1 MSRAATESLVD
12 QMNLLLDKA
21 KGGDERARERLF
33 TLLRPG
39 LLLMARAR
47 LRGGLAGWIEDAV
60 QETLLVL
67 ARKLNTICDQPHVY
81 AAGVLR
87 NKVGKIYRD
96 GQPIPTNSLLQE
108 AVRKGEWYDPI
119 IWGDFTDPLLRE
131 HISKVFKTLESS
143 CQDLIAA
150 LARGVTVAEL
160 YELHPDVN
168 QNTVRYRKKMCL
180 GQFAELLKR
189 APTQPMSSPSPG
201 C

>member
-1 MSRAATESLVD
+1 MSRSTTGSLAD
-12 QMNLLLDKA
+12 QMNLLLEKA
-21 KGGDERARERLF
+21 RGGDARARERLF

-60 QETLLVL
+60 QETLLVV
-67 ARKLNTICDQPHVY
+67 ARKLNTIRDQPHVY
-81 AAGVLR
+81 AAEVLR

-96 GQPIPTNSLLQE
+96 GQPLPTNSRLQE

-160 YELHPDVN
+160 YALHPDVN
-168 QNTVRYRKKMCL
+168 QSTVRYRKRMCL
-180 GQFAELLKR
+180 GQFAEQLR
-189 APTQPMSSPSPG
+189 RTPAQPLSSPSPG